1 MRLKETIMGVL
12 GLVVFSVWVYFFFG
26 LIIQVISIPI
36 WLVYVILRRR
46 QHV

>member
-1 MRLKETIMGVL
+1 MRLKEIIMGVL

-26 LIIQVISIPI
+26 LILQVISIPI
-36 WLVYVILRRR
+36 WLVYVILRGR